1 MVRLDRIS
9 YGGATAIVTNMALI
23 VGLNGV
29 IAAKAGIIG
38 ALLVVAVADNL
49 TDSLS
54 IHIYQESERLAELRA
69 FTATLTNFAT
79 RFIVSTSFVLI
90 VLLLPIDTAIALSL
104 AWGLALLVALA
115 CLLAKATRASIAS
128 EIGKHVAMAI
138 MVIFVSRAIGI
149 WIAAYF

>member
-69 FTATLTNFAT
+69 VTATLTNFAT
-79 RFIVSTSFVLI
+79 WFIVFTSFVLI

>member
-1 MVRLDRIS
+1 MVRLDWIS
-9 YGGATAIVTNMALI
+9 YGGVTAIVTNMAPI

-29 IAAKAGIIG
+29 IATKSGIIG
-38 ALLVVAVADNL
+38 ALLVVAVADDL

-69 FTATLTNFAT
+69 VTATLTNSTT
-79 RFIVSTSFVLI
+79 RFIVFTSFVLI
-90 VLLLPIDTAIALSL
+90 VLLLPIDTTIALSL